1 VLRPGRPASSSPGG
15 ITTAEKIRTG
25 PDYLD
30 KPLRELQHLQV
41 LGIGLIGLGKHGS
54 RYARHIVE
62 DLTDA
67 ALVAVCRRN
76 RTEGETLAAAHG
88 CAFYDDYRDLVANP
102 RVDAVVVAV
111 PPMLHPAI
119 VEAACRVGKPL
130 LVEKP
135 LATSLVAAQHIA
147 SLVSTS
153 GVRAMVAHTLRF
165 NSTVQT
171 VRALLPEIG
180 PLHAVYLS
188 QRFEPSPLDWLD
200 RRAESGG
207 GIVLYTGVHSFD
219 LLRFLTGCEVTR
231 VWCRTVQIITRE
243 TEDSFA
249 MTCQLSDSSLVA
261 TIAGSRAM
269 GGRVGLI
276 DLAGARGHLLAD
288 HVHGFVHLVRGTE
301 RLALPVPFPVPTV
314 RETLGAFARALRE
327 GTSFPISIED
337 GLRAVAIVD
346 AAYRSAECS
355 GEGEAVGGFSGGL

>member
-1 VLRPGRPASSSPGG
+1 M
-15 ITTAEKIRTG
+15 
-25 PDYLD
+25 
-30 KPLRELQHLQV
+30 

-76 RTEGETLAAAHG
+76 RTDGERLASAYR
-88 CAFYDDYRDLVANP
+88 CAFHDDYRDLVANP

-111 PPMLHPAI
+111 PPMLHPVI
-119 VEAACRVGKPL
+119 VAAACRAGKPL

-135 LATSLVAAQHIA
+135 LATSLTAAQHIA
-147 SLVSTS
+147 SLVSAS

-165 NSTVQT
+165 NSTVHT
-171 VRALLPEIG
+171 VQVHLPELG
-180 PLHAVYLS
+180 PLHALYLS

-200 RRAESGG
+200 RRAQSGG
-207 GIVLYTGVHSFD
+207 GIVLHTGVHSFD
-219 LLRFLTGCEVTR
+219 LIRFLTGCDVTR
-231 VWCRTVQIITRE
+231 VWCRTAQITTRE

-249 MTCQLSDSSLVA
+249 MICQLSDTSLVA
-261 TIAGSRAM
+261 SVAGSRAM

-288 HVHGFVHLVRGTE
+288 HVHGFVQLVRGTE
-301 RLALPVPFPVPTV
+301 RLALPVPLPVPTV
-314 RETLGAFARALRE
+314 RETLRSFVRALRE
-327 GTSFPISIED
+327 GTPFPISIDD

-346 AAYRSAECS
+346 AAYRSADRG
-355 GEGEAVGGFSGGL
+355 GEGAAVGGFSGAV

>member
-1 VLRPGRPASSSPGG
+1 MF
-15 ITTAEKIRTG
+15 
-25 PDYLD
+25 
-30 KPLRELQHLQV
+30 
-41 LGIGLIGLGKHGS
+41 GIGLIGLGKHGS

-76 RTEGETLAAAHG
+76 RTEGERLAAACG
-88 CAFYDDYRDLVANP
+88 CAFHGDYRDLVADP

-119 VEAACRVGKPL
+119 VEAACQAGKPL

-135 LATSLVAAQHIA
+135 LATSLAAARRIA

-153 GVRAMVAHTLRF
+153 GVRAMVAQTLRF
-165 NSTVQT
+165 DSTVQT
-171 VRALLPEIG
+171 LHRHVPQIG
-180 PLHAVYLS
+180 PLHALYLS
-188 QRFEPSPLDWLD
+188 QRFEPAPLDWLD

-207 GIVLYTGVHSFD
+207 GIVLHTGVHSFD

-231 VWCRTVQIITRE
+231 VWCRTAQILTRE

-249 MTCQLSDSSLVA
+249 MTCQLSDPSLVA
-261 TIAGSRAM
+261 AVAGSRVM
-269 GGRVGLI
+269 GGRAGLVE
-276 DLAGARGHLLAD
+276 LAGARGQLVAD
-288 HVHGFVHLVRGTE
+288 HVHGFVHLVRGPD
-301 RLALPVPFPVPTV
+301 RLTLSVPPPALTV
-314 RETLGAFARALRE
+314 RETLRAFVRALRE

-346 AAYRSAECS
+346 AAYRSAERG
-355 GEGEAVGGFSGGL
+355 GEGAAVAGVSWAA

>member
-1 VLRPGRPASSSPGG
+1 M
-15 ITTAEKIRTG
+15 
-25 PDYLD
+25 
-30 KPLRELQHLQV
+30 

-54 RYARHIVE
+54 RYARHLVE

-76 RTEGETLAAAHG
+76 RTEGERLASAYG
-88 CAFYDDYRDLVANP
+88 CAFHDDYRDLVANP
-102 RVDAVVVAV
+102 RVEAVVVAV
-111 PPMLHPAI
+111 PPIFHPAI
-119 VEAACRVGKPL
+119 VEAACRTGKPL
-130 LVEKP
+130 LLEKP
-135 LATSLVAAQHIA
+135 VATSLTAAQRIA
-147 SLVSTS
+147 SLVSAS

-165 NSTVQT
+165 NSTVHT
-171 VRALLPEIG
+171 VHAHLPDVG
-180 PLHAVYLS
+180 PLHALYLS

-207 GIVLYTGVHSFD
+207 GIVLHTGVHSFD

-231 VWCRTVQIITRE
+231 VWCRTVQILTRE

-288 HVHGFVHLVRGTE
+288 HVHGFAHLVRGAE
-301 RLALPVPFPVPTV
+301 RLALPVPPPVPTV
-314 RETLGAFARALRE
+314 RETLRAFVRALRE

-337 GLRAVAIVD
+337 GLQAVAIVD
-346 AAYRSAECS
+346 AAYRSAD
-355 GEGEAVGGFSGGL
+355 SGGQGAPVVGFGSAS

>member
-1 VLRPGRPASSSPGG
+1 M
-15 ITTAEKIRTG
+15 
-25 PDYLD
+25 
-30 KPLRELQHLQV
+30 
-41 LGIGLIGLGKHGS
+41 LGIGLIGLGRHGS

-76 RTEGETLAAAHG
+76 RPEGEKLAAAYR
-88 CAFYDDYRDLVANP
+88 CAFHGDYRDLVANP

-135 LATSLVAAQHIA
+135 LATSLAAARHIE
-147 SLVSTS
+147 SLVSAS
-153 GVRAMVAHTLRF
+153 RVRAMVAHTLRF
-165 NSTVQT
+165 DSTVQ
-171 VRALLPEIG
+171 ALQAHLPEIG
-180 PLHAVYLS
+180 PLHALYLS
-188 QRFEPSPLDWLD
+188 MRFEPSPLAWLD

-207 GIVLYTGVHSFD
+207 GIVLHTGVHSFD
-219 LLRFLTGCEVTR
+219 LLRFLTGCEVTH
-231 VWCRTVQIITRE
+231 VWCRTAQIITRE

-249 MTCQLSDSSLVA
+249 MTCQLSDPSLIA

-269 GGRVGLI
+269 GGRVGLVE
-276 DLAGARGHLLAD
+276 LAGARGHLLAD

-301 RLALPVPFPVPTV
+301 RFTLPVPSPVPTV
-314 RETLGAFARALRE
+314 RGTLGAFVRALRD
-327 GTSFPISIED
+327 GTAFPISIED

-346 AAYRSAECS
+346 AAYRSAERG
-355 GEGEAVGGFSGGL
+355 GEGAAVAGFPGAP